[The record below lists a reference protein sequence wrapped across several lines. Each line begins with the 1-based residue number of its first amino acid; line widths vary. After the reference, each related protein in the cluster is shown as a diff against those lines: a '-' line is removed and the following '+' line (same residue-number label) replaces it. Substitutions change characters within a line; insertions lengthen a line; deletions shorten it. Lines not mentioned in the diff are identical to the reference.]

1 MALKLEVQIDGN
13 KIYSPLRDK
22 WLALTPEE
30 QVRQNYICR
39 LVNIYGYSLE
49 QMDEELKVNNSH
61 RGQGKARA
69 DIVIWKSKEDKQKN
83 RAAFIVIECKAETV
97 KIQQQD
103 YYQGANYAAW
113 SGASFFV
120 TTNDKETKFFRVD
133 KDSMPKDLDEI
144 IDIPNASIINDQK
157 KIDKLLSKTKAF
169 SRDEFAKLLFKC
181 HCIIRNNDKLSPEA
195 AFDEI
200 SKILFMKIR
209 YERNPDEDVLFSLEK
224 FQKDE
229 RHFEKNIKKHLPLE
243 AQIPYMQYLFK
254 ATKDEFADDKLFEP
268 YETIKIKQYS
278 FEQIVKELEKY
289 NLSATS
295 DDVKGIAF
303 EQFLGTTFRGELGQF
318 FTPRTIVDFMVEV
331 LDPQEGETICD
342 PTCGS
347 GGFLIKAFE
356 YVRDKIEKDVEQ
368 YKKDLKA
375 KLFNEEYEK
384 LSEKEQLEVNE
395 KYSDYIKK
403 LTIDISV
410 PNKAYHKQ
418 SEAEKNRRI
427 SRLSSSCIYGTDA
440 NPRMARTSKMNM
452 IMHGDGHGGVYH
464 HDGLINVNGIFE
476 NRFDVI
482 LTNPPFG
489 ARVEKSQTLTSTDID
504 IPVKL
509 DLSNKN
515 DEQIK
520 EQINSIENVQLKT
533 KLLHYYERYG
543 VEYLQKLNQLNDDI
557 DKKQKILD
565 RFKLG
570 KVSGLTEVLF
580 MERCLNLL
588 KPGGRMGIVLPE
600 GVLNNSNLQKVRDF
614 FESSAKILLITSI
627 PQDVFI
633 ASGATIKPSLLFF
646 KKFTEEEEKQYNGI
660 VNQVKKEIDDKYKIE
675 ILEIDNQLSNDKKA
689 HQKALK
695 EIEKRKEQELE
706 TIGREKIKELFDYQ
720 IPIVQVEKAGITTT
734 GAKCENEL
742 VDVAKEFKSYRQE
755 NNLWQDNKLDVS
767 YKLVNNNL
775 VQVINGEEQVIDE

>member
-1 MALKLEVQIDGN
+1 MVLKLEVQIDGN

-22 WLALTPEE
+22 WLVLTPEE

-39 LVNIYGYSLE
+39 LVNFYGYSLE

-83 RAAFIVIECKAETV
+83 KAAFIVIECKAETV

-120 TTNDKETKFFRVD
+120 TTNAKETKFFRVD

-157 KIDKLLSKTKAF
+157 KIDKLLSQTKAF

-229 RHFEKNIKKHLPLE
+229 KHFEKNIKKHLPLE

-303 EQFLGTTFRGELGQF
+303 EHFLGTTFRGELGQF

-375 KLFNEEYEK
+375 ELFDEEYEK

-395 KYSDYIKK
+395 KYSDYIRK

-452 IMHGDGHGGVYH
+452 IMHGDGHGGVHH

-489 ARVEKSQTLTSTDID
+489 ARIEKDYRLSDTDKFYD
-504 IPVKL
+504 
-509 DLSNKN
+509 
-515 DEQIK
+515 DEKIQEYKKRYGEDCIK
-520 EQINSIENVQLKT
+520 QINELNVA
-533 KLLHYYERYG
+533 
-543 VEYLQKLNQLNDDI
+543 I
-557 DKKQKILD
+557 DKKQKVLD

-588 KPGGRMGIVLPE
+588 KPSGRMGIVLPE

-614 FESSAKILLITSI
+614 FESRAKILLITSI

-646 KKFTEEEEKQYNGI
+646 KKFTKEEEKQYNDI
-660 VNQVKKEIDDKYKIE
+660 VNQVKKEIDEKYKIE

-695 EIEKRKEQELE
+695 EIEKRKEQEFE

-742 VDVAKEFKSYRQE
+742 VDVANEFRTYRQE
-755 NNLWQDNKLDVS
+755 NNLWQDSKLDVS

-775 VQVINGEEQVIDE
+775 VRVINGEEQVIDE

>member
-1 MALKLEVQIDGN
+1 MALKLEVQINGN

-22 WLALTPEE
+22 WLVLTPEE
-30 QVRQNYICR
+30 QVRQSYICR
-39 LVNIYGYSLE
+39 LVNVYGYDLE

-69 DIVIWKSKEDKQKN
+69 DIVIWKSKEDKKKN
-83 RAAFIVIECKAETV
+83 KAAFVVVECKAETV
-97 KIQQQD
+97 KIRQED

-120 TTNDKETKFFRVD
+120 TTNEKETKFFRVD

-144 IDIPNASIINDQK
+144 INIPNASIINDQK
-157 KIDKLLSKTKAF
+157 KVDKLLSQTKAF
-169 SRDEFAKLLFKC
+169 SRDEFAKLLQKC
-181 HCIIRNNDKLSPEA
+181 HNIIRNNDKLSPEA

-209 YERNPDEDVLFSLEK
+209 YERNPDEEVLFSLEK
-224 FQKDE
+224 FQRDE
-229 RHFEKNIKKHLPLE
+229 QQFEKNIKKHLPVE

-254 ATKDEFADDKLFEP
+254 ATKDEFAEDKLFDS
-268 YETIKIKQYS
+268 YETIRIKQYS

-303 EQFLGTTFRGELGQF
+303 EHFLGTTFRGELGQF

-347 GGFLIKAFE
+347 GGFLIKSFE
-356 YVRDKIEKDVEQ
+356 YVRDKIEKDVEN
-368 YKKDLKA
+368 YKKELKA
-375 KLFNEEYEK
+375 KFFDEKYEK
-384 LSEKEQLEVNE
+384 LSEKEQLDINE
-395 KYSDYIKK
+395 RYSNILKK
-403 LTIDISV
+403 LNSDINV
-410 PNKAYHKQ
+410 PNKSYSKQ
-418 SEAEKNRRI
+418 TDAEKNRRI
-427 SRLSSSCIYGTDA
+427 SKLSSSCIYGTDA

-452 IMHGDGHGGVYH
+452 IMHGDGHGGVHH

-489 ARVEKSQTLTSTDID
+489 ARIEKDYKLSETDRFYD
-504 IPVKL
+504 EEKL
-509 DLSNKN
+509 EEYK
-515 DEQIK
+515 
-520 EQINSIENVQLKT
+520 
-533 KLLHYYERYG
+533 ERYG
-543 VEYLQKLNQLNDDI
+543 DDCIRQINELNTAI
-557 DKKQKILD
+557 DKGQKILD
-565 RFKLG
+565 RFELG

-580 MERCLNLL
+580 MERCLKLL

-600 GVLNNSNLQKVRDF
+600 GVLNNSNLQKVRDY
-614 FESSAKILLITSI
+614 FESEAKILLITSI

-646 KKFTEEEEKQYNGI
+646 KRFTEEEKQQYLKIKTQVEAEIQKNVKAELDKWFEIEKNKILLLKLPQKKALTTLNVLEKQYNRTLE
-660 VNQVKKEIDDKYKIE
+660 KEFQNKM
-675 ILEIDNQLSNDKKA
+675 N
-689 HQKALK
+689 
-695 EIEKRKEQELE
+695 
-706 TIGREKIKELFDYQ
+706 TIGKDRIKELFNYE

-742 VDVAKEFKSYRQE
+742 EDVVVEFKKYRDVKG
-755 NNLWQDNKLDVS
+755 LWTVNKPNIS
-767 YKLVNNNL
+767 YK
-775 VQVINGEEQVIDE
+775 INEEELIRVTNGVEEVIDE

>member
-1 MALKLEVQIDGN
+1 MALKLEVQVDGN

-22 WLALTPEE
+22 WLILTPEE

-39 LVNIYGYSLE
+39 LINFYGYSLE

-83 RAAFIVIECKAETV
+83 KAAFIVIECKAETV

-113 SGASFFV
+113 SGANFFV
-120 TTNDKETKFFRVD
+120 TTNAKETKFFRVD

-157 KIDKLLSKTKAF
+157 KIDKLLAQTKAF
-169 SRDEFAKLLFKC
+169 SRDEFAKLLQKC
-181 HCIIRNNDKLSPEA
+181 HNIIRNNDKLSPEA

-229 RHFEKNIKKHLPLE
+229 KHFEKNIKKHLPIE

-303 EQFLGTTFRGELGQF
+303 EHFLGTTFRGELGQF

-368 YKKDLKA
+368 CKKDLKA
-375 KLFNEEYEK
+375 ELFDEEYEK

-395 KYSDYIKK
+395 KYSDYIRK

-410 PNKAYHKQ
+410 PNKSYQKQ
-418 SEAEKNRRI
+418 SNAEKNRRI
-427 SRLSSSCIYGTDA
+427 SKLSSSCIYGTDA

-452 IMHGDGHGGVYH
+452 IMHGDGHGGVHH

-489 ARVEKSQTLTSTDID
+489 ARIEKDYKLSETDRFYD
-504 IPVKL
+504 EEKL
-509 DLSNKN
+509 EEYK
-515 DEQIK
+515 
-520 EQINSIENVQLKT
+520 
-533 KLLHYYERYG
+533 ERYG
-543 VEYLQKLNQLNDDI
+543 DDCIRQINELNTAI
-557 DKKQKILD
+557 DKGQKILD

-580 MERCLNLL
+580 MERCLKLL

-600 GVLNNSNLQKVRDF
+600 SILNGSGLQKVRDY
-614 FESSAKILLITSI
+614 FESEAKILLITSI
-627 PQDVFI
+627 PQDVFT
-633 ASGATIKPSLLFF
+633 AAGATIKPSLLFF
-646 KKFTEEEEKQYNGI
+646 KRFTEEEKQQYANAKEKAI
-660 VNQVKKEIDDKYKIE
+660 DIIEKEFE
-675 ILEIDNQLSNDKKA
+675 SQT
-689 HQKALK
+689 K
-695 EIEKRKEQELE
+695 EIE
-706 TIGREKIKELFDYQ
+706 EKYAGDKKSKNKILKAIEIK
-720 IPIVQVEKAGITTT
+720 K
-734 GAKCENEL
+734 
-742 VDVAKEFKSYRQE
+742 
-755 NNLWQDNKLDVS
+755 
-767 YKLVNNNL
+767 
-775 VQVINGEEQVIDE
+775 

>member
-1 MALKLEVQIDGN
+1 MALKLEVQVDGN

-22 WLALTPEE
+22 WLILTPEE

-39 LVNIYGYSLE
+39 LINFYGYSLE

-83 RAAFIVIECKAETV
+83 KAAFIVIECKAETV

-113 SGASFFV
+113 SGANFFV
-120 TTNDKETKFFRVD
+120 TTNAKETKFFRVD

-157 KIDKLLSKTKAF
+157 KIDKLLAQTKAF
-169 SRDEFAKLLFKC
+169 SRDEFAKLLQKC
-181 HCIIRNNDKLSPEA
+181 HNIIRNNDKLSPEA

-229 RHFEKNIKKHLPLE
+229 KHFEKNIKKHLPIE

-303 EQFLGTTFRGELGQF
+303 EHFLGTTFRGELGQF

-368 YKKDLKA
+368 CKKDLKA
-375 KLFNEEYEK
+375 ELFDEEYEK

-395 KYSDYIKK
+395 KYSDYIRK

-410 PNKAYHKQ
+410 PNKSYQKQ
-418 SEAEKNRRI
+418 SNAEKNRRI
-427 SRLSSSCIYGTDA
+427 SKLSSSCIYGTDA

-452 IMHGDGHGGVYH
+452 IMHGDGHGGVHH

-489 ARVEKSQTLTSTDID
+489 ARIEKDYKLSETDRFYD
-504 IPVKL
+504 EEKL
-509 DLSNKN
+509 EEYK
-515 DEQIK
+515 
-520 EQINSIENVQLKT
+520 
-533 KLLHYYERYG
+533 ERYG
-543 VEYLQKLNQLNDDI
+543 DDCIRQINELNTAI
-557 DKKQKILD
+557 DKGQKILD

-580 MERCLNLL
+580 MERCLKLL

-600 GVLNNSNLQKVRDF
+600 SILNGSGLQKVRDY
-614 FESSAKILLITSI
+614 FESEAKILLITSI
-627 PQDVFI
+627 PQDVFT
-633 ASGATIKPSLLFF
+633 AAGATIKPSLLFF
-646 KKFTEEEEKQYNGI
+646 KRFTEEEKQQYANAKEKAI
-660 VNQVKKEIDDKYKIE
+660 DIIEKEFE
-675 ILEIDNQLSNDKKA
+675 SQT
-689 HQKALK
+689 K
-695 EIEKRKEQELE
+695 EIEEKYAGDKKSKNKILKAIEIKKETE
-706 TIGREKIKELFDYQ
+706 IKEKTKELFNYE

-742 VDVAKEFKSYRQE
+742 EKVASEFKNYR
-755 NNLWQDNKLDVS
+755 NLKGLWTFNKQDIS
-767 YKLVNNNL
+767 YKL
-775 VQVINGEEQVIDE
+775 NGEKLIRITNRVEEVIDG

>member
-22 WLALTPEE
+22 WLVLTPEE

-39 LVNIYGYSLE
+39 LVNVYGYSLE

-83 RAAFIVIECKAETV
+83 KAAFIVIECKAETV

-120 TTNDKETKFFRVD
+120 TTNTKETKFFRVD

-157 KIDKLLSKTKAF
+157 KIDKLLSQTKAF

-229 RHFEKNIKKHLPLE
+229 RHFDKNIKKHLPLE

-331 LDPQEGETICD
+331 LDPQEGETVCD

-368 YKKDLKA
+368 CKKDLKA

-403 LTIDISV
+403 LSIDISV

-452 IMHGDGHGGVYH
+452 IMHGDGHGGVHH

-489 ARVEKSQTLTSTDID
+489 ARIEKDYRLSDTDKFYD
-504 IPVKL
+504 
-509 DLSNKN
+509 
-515 DEQIK
+515 DEKIQEYKKRYGEDCIK
-520 EQINSIENVQLKT
+520 QINELNVA
-533 KLLHYYERYG
+533 
-543 VEYLQKLNQLNDDI
+543 I
-557 DKKQKILD
+557 DKKQKVLD

-646 KKFTEEEEKQYNGI
+646 KKFTEEEKKQYDTI
-660 VNQVKKEIDDKYKIE
+660 EEQVKKEIDDKYKIE

-695 EIEKRKEQELE
+695 EIKKQKEQEFE
-706 TIGREKIKELFDYQ
+706 TTGREKIKALFDYQ

-742 VDVAKEFKSYRQE
+742 VDIAKEFKSYRQE

-775 VQVINGEEQVIDE
+775 VRVINGEEQVIDEQ

>member
-22 WLALTPEE
+22 WLVLTPEE
-30 QVRQNYICR
+30 QVRQSYICR
-39 LVNIYGYSLE
+39 LVNVYGYDLE

-83 RAAFIVIECKAETV
+83 KAAFVVVECKAETV
-97 KIQQQD
+97 KIRQED

-120 TTNDKETKFFRVD
+120 TTNEKETKFFRVD

-157 KIDKLLSKTKAF
+157 KVDKLLSKTKAF
-169 SRDEFAKLLFKC
+169 SRDEFAKLLQKC
-181 HCIIRNNDKLSPEA
+181 HNIIRNNDKLSPEA

-209 YERNPDEDVLFSLEK
+209 YERNPDEEVLFSLEK
-224 FQKDE
+224 FQRDE
-229 RHFEKNIKKHLPLE
+229 QQFEKNIKKHLPVE

-254 ATKDEFADDKLFEP
+254 ATKDEFAEDKLFDS
-268 YETIKIKQYS
+268 YETIRIKQYS

-303 EQFLGTTFRGELGQF
+303 EHFLGTTFRGELGQF

-347 GGFLIKAFE
+347 GGFLIKSFE
-356 YVRDKIEKDVEQ
+356 YVRDKIEKNVEN
-368 YKKDLKA
+368 YKKELKA
-375 KLFNEEYEK
+375 KFFDEKYEK
-384 LSEKEQLEVNE
+384 LSEKEQLDINE
-395 KYSDYIKK
+395 RYSNILKK
-403 LTIDISV
+403 LNSDINV
-410 PNKAYHKQ
+410 PNKSYSKQ
-418 SEAEKNRRI
+418 TDAEKNRRI
-427 SRLSSSCIYGTDA
+427 SKLSSSCIYGTDA

-452 IMHGDGHGGVYH
+452 IMHGDGHGGVHH

-489 ARVEKSQTLTSTDID
+489 ARIEKDYKLSETDRFYD
-504 IPVKL
+504 EEKL
-509 DLSNKN
+509 KEYEKRYGDDCIK
-515 DEQIK
+515 QIK
-520 EQINSIENVQLKT
+520 E
-533 KLLHYYERYG
+533 
-543 VEYLQKLNQLNDDI
+543 LNKAI
-557 DKKQKILD
+557 DNGQKILD
-565 RFKLG
+565 RFDLG

-614 FESSAKILLITSI
+614 FESRAKILLITSI

-646 KKFTEEEEKQYNGI
+646 KKFTKEEEKQYNDI
-660 VNQVKKEIDDKYKIE
+660 VNQVKKEIDEKYKIE

-695 EIEKRKEQELE
+695 EIEKRKEKEFE
-706 TIGREKIKELFDYQ
+706 TTGREKIKELFNYQ

-742 VDVAKEFKSYRQE
+742 EYVAIEFKNYRDLKG
-755 NNLWQDNKLDVS
+755 LWVVNKPEIS
-767 YKLVNNNL
+767 YKL
-775 VQVINGEEQVIDE
+775 NGEKLVRITNGVEQVIDE

>member
-1 MALKLEVQIDGN
+1 MEVQIDGN

-22 WLALTPEE
+22 WLVLTPEE

-39 LVNIYGYSLE
+39 LVNFYGYSLE

-69 DIVIWKSKEDKQKN
+69 DIVIWKTKEDKQKN
-83 RAAFIVIECKAETV
+83 KAAFIVVECKAETV

-113 SGASFFV
+113 SGANFFV
-120 TTNDKETKFFRVD
+120 TTNAKETKFFRVD

-144 IDIPNASIINDQK
+144 IDIPAVSIINDQK
-157 KIDKLLSKTKAF
+157 KIDKLLSQTKAF
-169 SRDEFAKLLFKC
+169 SRDEFAKLLQKC
-181 HCIIRNNDKLSPEA
+181 HNIIRNNDKLSPEA

-229 RHFEKNIKKHLPLE
+229 KHFEKNIKKHLPIE

-303 EQFLGTTFRGELGQF
+303 EHFLGTTFRGELGQF

-368 YKKDLKA
+368 CKKDLKA
-375 KLFNEEYEK
+375 KLFDEEYEK

-395 KYSDYIKK
+395 KYSDYIRK

-410 PNKAYHKQ
+410 PNKSYQKQ
-418 SEAEKNRRI
+418 SDAEKNRRI
-427 SRLSSSCIYGTDA
+427 SKLSSSCIYGTDA

-452 IMHGDGHGGVYH
+452 IMHGDGHGGVHH

-489 ARVEKSQTLTSTDID
+489 ARIEKDYKLSETDRFYD
-504 IPVKL
+504 EEKL
-509 DLSNKN
+509 KEYEKRYGEDCIK
-515 DEQIK
+515 QIK
-520 EQINSIENVQLKT
+520 E
-533 KLLHYYERYG
+533 
-543 VEYLQKLNQLNDDI
+543 LNKAIDDG
-557 DKKQKILD
+557 QKILD
-565 RFKLG
+565 RFELG
-570 KVSGLTEVLF
+570 KISGLTEVLF
-580 MERCLNLL
+580 MERCLKLL

-600 GVLNNSNLQKVRDF
+600 GVLNNSNLQKVRDY
-614 FESSAKILLITSI
+614 FESEAKILLITSI

-646 KKFTEEEEKQYNGI
+646 KRFTEEEKQQYANAKEKAIDI
-660 VNQVKKEIDDKYKIE
+660 VEKEFESQTKEIEEKYAGDKNAK
-675 ILEIDNQLSNDKKA
+675 N
-689 HQKALK
+689 KALK
-695 EIEKRKEQELE
+695 EIETKKETE
-706 TIGREKIKELFDYQ
+706 IKEKTKELFNYE
-720 IPIVQVEKAGITTT
+720 IPIVKVDKAGITTT
-734 GAKCENEL
+734 GGKCENEL
-742 VDVAKEFKSYRQE
+742 EDVVKEFRIYRQ
-755 NNLWQDNKLDVS
+755 NNSLWQDNKLDIT
-767 YKLVNNNL
+767 YKIENDNL
-775 VQVINGEEQVIDE
+775 VRIINSEEQVIDE

>member
-22 WLALTPEE
+22 WLVLTPEE
-30 QVRQNYICR
+30 QVRQSYICR
-39 LVNIYGYSLE
+39 LVNVYGYNLE

-69 DIVIWKSKEDKQKN
+69 DIVIWKSKEDKKKN
-83 RAAFIVIECKAETV
+83 KAAFVVVECKAETV
-97 KIQQQD
+97 KIRQED

-120 TTNDKETKFFRVD
+120 TTNEKETKFFRVD

-157 KIDKLLSKTKAF
+157 KVDKLLSKTKAF
-169 SRDEFAKLLFKC
+169 SRDEFAKLLQKC
-181 HCIIRNNDKLSPEA
+181 HNIIRNNDKLSPEA

-209 YERNPDEDVLFSLEK
+209 YERNPDEEVLFSLEK
-224 FQKDE
+224 FQRDE
-229 RHFEKNIKKHLPLE
+229 QQFEKNIKKHLPVE

-254 ATKDEFADDKLFEP
+254 ATKDEFAEDKLFDS
-268 YETIKIKQYS
+268 YETIRIKQYS

-303 EQFLGTTFRGELGQF
+303 EHFLGTTFRGELGQF

-347 GGFLIKAFE
+347 GGFLIKSFE
-356 YVRDKIEKDVEQ
+356 YVRDKIEKDVEN
-368 YKKDLKA
+368 YKKELKA
-375 KLFNEEYEK
+375 KFFDEKYEK
-384 LSEKEQLEVNE
+384 LSEKEQLDINE
-395 KYSDYIKK
+395 RYSNILKK
-403 LTIDISV
+403 LNSDINV
-410 PNKAYHKQ
+410 PNKSYSKQ
-418 SEAEKNRRI
+418 TDAEKNRRI
-427 SRLSSSCIYGTDA
+427 SKLSSSCIYGTDA

-452 IMHGDGHGGVYH
+452 IMHGDGHGGVHH

-489 ARVEKSQTLTSTDID
+489 ARIEKDYKLSETDKDID
-504 IPVKL
+504 VIL
-509 DLSNKN
+509 DLSQK
-515 DEQIK
+515 DEK
-520 EQINSIENVQLKT
+520 SIETEINRIGDPHTQE
-533 KLLHYYERYG
+533 KLRQYYNRYG
-543 VEYLQKLNQLNDDI
+543 IDYLIRLNELNKDI
-557 DKKQKILD
+557 EEEKSILS

-570 KVSGLTEVLF
+570 NTSSLTEVLF
-580 MERCLNLL
+580 MERCLRLL

-600 GVLNNSNLQKVRDF
+600 GVLNNSNLQKVRDY
-614 FESSAKILLITSI
+614 FESEAKILLITSI

-646 KKFTEEEEKQYNGI
+646 KRFTDEERKQYSDAKNKATKTVDKEFEPQIKEIEEKYA
-660 VNQVKKEIDDKYKIE
+660 
-675 ILEIDNQLSNDKKA
+675 NDKKA
-689 HQKALK
+689 KTKALK
-695 EIEKRKEQELE
+695 EIKVKKETEIKEK
-706 TIGREKIKELFDYQ
+706 TKELFNYE

-742 VDVAKEFKSYRQE
+742 EDVSKEFKNYRD
-755 NNLWQDNKLDVS
+755 LKGSWTVNKPNIS
-767 YKLVNNNL
+767 YK
-775 VQVINGEEQVIDE
+775 INEEELIRVTNGVEEVIDE

>member
-1 MALKLEVQIDGN
+1 
-13 KIYSPLRDK
+13 
-22 WLALTPEE
+22 
-30 QVRQNYICR
+30 
-39 LVNIYGYSLE
+39 
-49 QMDEELKVNNSH
+49 
-61 RGQGKARA
+61 
-69 DIVIWKSKEDKQKN
+69 
-83 RAAFIVIECKAETV
+83 
-97 KIQQQD
+97 
-103 YYQGANYAAW
+103 
-113 SGASFFV
+113 
-120 TTNDKETKFFRVD
+120 
-133 KDSMPKDLDEI
+133 MPKDLDEI

-157 KIDKLLSKTKAF
+157 KIDKLLSQTKAF

-410 PNKAYHKQ
+410 PNKSYHNQ

-452 IMHGDGHGGVYH
+452 IMHGDGHGGVHH

-504 IPVKL
+504 IPIKL
-509 DLSNKN
+509 DLSILE
-515 DEQIK
+515 DENIKKQIS
-520 EQINSIENVQLKT
+520 SISDSEVQA

-543 VEYLQKLNQLNDDI
+543 IEYLQKLNQLNDDI
-557 DKKQKILD
+557 DKKQKVLD

-614 FESSAKILLITSI
+614 FESRAKILLITSI

-646 KKFTEEEEKQYNGI
+646 KKFTNEEEKQYDTI
-660 VNQVKKEIDDKYKIE
+660 EEQVKKEIKYKYEIE
-675 ILEIDNQLSNDKKA
+675 IQEIKKQFSSDNKA
-689 HQKALK
+689 FLKAKK
-695 EIEKRKEQELE
+695 EIEKRRDQEIE
-706 TIGREKIKELFDYQ
+706 TTGREKIKELFDYQ

-742 VDVAKEFKSYRQE
+742 VDVANEFKTYRQE

-775 VQVINGEEQVIDE
+775 VRVINGEEQVIDE

>member
-1 MALKLEVQIDGN
+1 MALKLEVQVDGN

-22 WLALTPEE
+22 WLILTPEE

-39 LVNIYGYSLE
+39 LINFYGYSLE

-83 RAAFIVIECKAETV
+83 KAAFIVIECKAETV

-113 SGASFFV
+113 SGANFFV
-120 TTNDKETKFFRVD
+120 TTNAKETKFFRVD

-157 KIDKLLSKTKAF
+157 KIDKLLAQTKAF
-169 SRDEFAKLLFKC
+169 SRDEFAKLLQKC
-181 HCIIRNNDKLSPEA
+181 HNIIRNNDKLSPEA

-229 RHFEKNIKKHLPLE
+229 KHFEKNIKKHLPIE

-303 EQFLGTTFRGELGQF
+303 EHFLGTTFRGELGQF

-368 YKKDLKA
+368 CKKDLKA
-375 KLFNEEYEK
+375 ELFDEEYEK

-395 KYSDYIKK
+395 KYSDYIRK

-410 PNKAYHKQ
+410 PNKSYQKQ
-418 SEAEKNRRI
+418 SNAEKNRRI
-427 SRLSSSCIYGTDA
+427 SKLSSSCIYGTDA

-452 IMHGDGHGGVYH
+452 IMHGDGHGGVHH

-489 ARVEKSQTLTSTDID
+489 ARIEKDYKLSETDRFYD
-504 IPVKL
+504 EEKL
-509 DLSNKN
+509 EEYK
-515 DEQIK
+515 
-520 EQINSIENVQLKT
+520 
-533 KLLHYYERYG
+533 ERYG
-543 VEYLQKLNQLNDDI
+543 DDCIRQINELNTAI
-557 DKKQKILD
+557 DKGQKILD

-580 MERCLNLL
+580 MERCLKLL

-600 GVLNNSNLQKVRDF
+600 SILNGSGLQKVRDY
-614 FESSAKILLITSI
+614 FESEAKILLITSI
-627 PQDVFI
+627 PQDVFT
-633 ASGATIKPSLLFF
+633 AAGATIKPSLLFF
-646 KKFTEEEEKQYNGI
+646 KRFTEEEKQQYANAKEKAIDIIEKEFESQTKEIKEKYAGDKKSKNKI
-660 VNQVKKEIDDKYKIE
+660 LKAIEIKKETE
-675 ILEIDNQLSNDKKA
+675 I
-689 HQKALK
+689 K
-695 EIEKRKEQELE
+695 EK
-706 TIGREKIKELFDYQ
+706 TKELFNYE

-742 VDVAKEFKSYRQE
+742 EKVASEFKNYR
-755 NNLWQDNKLDVS
+755 NLKGLWTFNKQDIS
-767 YKLVNNNL
+767 YKL
-775 VQVINGEEQVIDE
+775 NGEKLIRITNRVEEVIDG

>member
-1 MALKLEVQIDGN
+1 MALKLEVQVDGN

-22 WLALTPEE
+22 WLILTPEE

-39 LVNIYGYSLE
+39 LINFYGYSLE

-83 RAAFIVIECKAETV
+83 KAAFIVIECKAETV

-113 SGASFFV
+113 SGANFFV
-120 TTNDKETKFFRVD
+120 TTNAKETKFFRVD

-157 KIDKLLSKTKAF
+157 KIDKLLAQTKAF
-169 SRDEFAKLLFKC
+169 SRDEFAKLLQKC
-181 HCIIRNNDKLSPEA
+181 HNIIRNNDKLSPEA

-229 RHFEKNIKKHLPLE
+229 KHFEKNIKKHLPIE

-303 EQFLGTTFRGELGQF
+303 EHFLGTTFRGELGQF

-342 PTCGS
+342 RTCGS

-368 YKKDLKA
+368 CKKDLKA
-375 KLFNEEYEK
+375 ELFDEEYEK

-395 KYSDYIKK
+395 KYSDYIRK

-410 PNKAYHKQ
+410 PNKSYQKQ
-418 SEAEKNRRI
+418 SNAEKNRRI
-427 SRLSSSCIYGTDA
+427 SKLSSSCIYGTDA

-452 IMHGDGHGGVYH
+452 IMHGDGHGGVHH

-489 ARVEKSQTLTSTDID
+489 ARIEKDYKLSETDRFYD
-504 IPVKL
+504 EEKL
-509 DLSNKN
+509 EEYK
-515 DEQIK
+515 
-520 EQINSIENVQLKT
+520 
-533 KLLHYYERYG
+533 ERYG
-543 VEYLQKLNQLNDDI
+543 DDCIRQINELNTAI
-557 DKKQKILD
+557 DKGQKILD

-580 MERCLNLL
+580 MERCLKLL

-600 GVLNNSNLQKVRDF
+600 SILNGSGLQKVRDY
-614 FESSAKILLITSI
+614 FESEAKILLITSI
-627 PQDVFI
+627 PQDVFT
-633 ASGATIKPSLLFF
+633 AAGATIKPSLLFF
-646 KKFTEEEEKQYNGI
+646 KRFTEEEKQQYANAKEKAI
-660 VNQVKKEIDDKYKIE
+660 DIIEKEFE
-675 ILEIDNQLSNDKKA
+675 SQT
-689 HQKALK
+689 K
-695 EIEKRKEQELE
+695 EIEEKYAGDKKSKNKILKAIEIKKETE
-706 TIGREKIKELFDYQ
+706 IKEKTKELFNYE

-742 VDVAKEFKSYRQE
+742 EKVASEFKNYR
-755 NNLWQDNKLDVS
+755 NLKGLWTFNKQDIS
-767 YKLVNNNL
+767 YKL
-775 VQVINGEEQVIDE
+775 NGEKLIRITNRVEEVIDG

>member
-1 MALKLEVQIDGN
+1 MALKLEVQINGN

-22 WLALTPEE
+22 WLVLTPEE
-30 QVRQNYICR
+30 QVRQSYICR
-39 LVNIYGYSLE
+39 LVNVYGYDLE
-49 QMDEELKVNNSH
+49 QMDEELIVSLAS
-61 RGQGKARA
+61 RGNGQARA
-69 DIVIWKSKEDKQKN
+69 DIVIWKSKEDKKKN
-83 RAAFIVIECKAETV
+83 KAAFIVVECKAETV
-97 KIQQQD
+97 KIRQVD

-120 TTNDKETKFFRVD
+120 TTNEKETKFFRVD

-144 IDIPNASIINDQK
+144 INIPNASIINDQK
-157 KIDKLLSKTKAF
+157 KVDKLLSQTKAF
-169 SRDEFAKLLFKC
+169 SRDEFAKLLQKC
-181 HCIIRNNDKLSPEA
+181 HNIIRNNDKLSPEA

-209 YERNPDEDVLFSLEK
+209 YERNPDEEVLFSLEK
-224 FQKDE
+224 FQRDE
-229 RHFEKNIKKHLPLE
+229 QQFEKNIKKHLPVE

-254 ATKDEFADDKLFEP
+254 ATKDEFAEDKLFDS

-303 EQFLGTTFRGELGQF
+303 EHFLGTTFRGELGQF

-368 YKKDLKA
+368 CKKDLKA
-375 KLFNEEYEK
+375 ELFDEEYEK

-395 KYSDYIKK
+395 KYSDYIRK

-410 PNKAYHKQ
+410 PNKSYQKQ
-418 SEAEKNRRI
+418 SNAEKNRRI
-427 SRLSSSCIYGTDA
+427 SKLSSSCIYGTDA

-452 IMHGDGHGGVYH
+452 IMHGDGHGGVHH

-489 ARVEKSQTLTSTDID
+489 ARIEKDYKLSETDRFYDKDMLKEYQKRYGDDCIR
-504 IPVKL
+504 
-509 DLSNKN
+509 
-515 DEQIK
+515 QIK
-520 EQINSIENVQLKT
+520 E
-533 KLLHYYERYG
+533 
-543 VEYLQKLNQLNDDI
+543 LNKAIDDG
-557 DKKQKILD
+557 QKILD
-565 RFKLG
+565 RFDLG

-580 MERCLNLL
+580 MERCLKLL

-600 GVLNNSNLQKVRDF
+600 GVLNNSNLQKVRDY
-614 FESSAKILLITSI
+614 FESEAKILLITSI

-646 KKFTEEEEKQYNGI
+646 KRFTDEEKKQYSDTKNKATKFVDKEFEPQI
-660 VNQVKKEIDDKYKIE
+660 KEIEVKFA
-675 ILEIDNQLSNDKKA
+675 NDKKA
-689 HQKALK
+689 KTKALK
-695 EIEKRKEQELE
+695 EIKVKKETEIKEK
-706 TIGREKIKELFDYQ
+706 TKELFNYE

-742 VDVAKEFKSYRQE
+742 EDVAKEFKNYRDLKG
-755 NNLWQDNKLDVS
+755 LWTVNKPNIS
-767 YKLVNNNL
+767 YK
-775 VQVINGEEQVIDE
+775 INGEELIRITNGVEEVIDE

>member
-22 WLALTPEE
+22 WLVLTPEE

-39 LVNIYGYSLE
+39 LVNVYGYSLE

-83 RAAFIVIECKAETV
+83 KAAFIVIECKAETV

-120 TTNDKETKFFRVD
+120 TTNAKETKFFRVD

-157 KIDKLLSKTKAF
+157 KIDKLLSQTKAF

-229 RHFEKNIKKHLPLE
+229 KHFDKNIKKHLPIE

-303 EQFLGTTFRGELGQF
+303 EHFLGTTFRGELGQF

-403 LTIDISV
+403 LSIDISV

-452 IMHGDGHGGVYH
+452 IMHGDGHGGVHH

-489 ARVEKSQTLTSTDID
+489 ARIEKDYRLSDTDKFYD
-504 IPVKL
+504 
-509 DLSNKN
+509 
-515 DEQIK
+515 DEKIQEYKKRYGEDCIK
-520 EQINSIENVQLKT
+520 QINELNVA
-533 KLLHYYERYG
+533 
-543 VEYLQKLNQLNDDI
+543 I
-557 DKKQKILD
+557 DKKQKVLD

-614 FESSAKILLITSI
+614 FESRAKILLITSI

-646 KKFTEEEEKQYNGI
+646 KKFMKEEEKQYNDI
-660 VNQVKKEIDDKYKIE
+660 VNQVKKEIDEKYKIE

-695 EIEKRKEQELE
+695 EIEKRKEQEFE

-775 VQVINGEEQVIDE
+775 VRIINGEEQVIDE

>member
-1 MALKLEVQIDGN
+1 MALKLEVQVKDN

-22 WLALTPEE
+22 WLILTPEE

-39 LVNIYGYSLE
+39 LVNTYGYSLE

-69 DIVIWKSKEDKQKN
+69 DIVIWKSKEDKKKN
-83 RAAFIVIECKAETV
+83 KAAFIVIECKAETV
-97 KIQQQD
+97 KIRQED

-113 SGASFFV
+113 SGANFFV
-120 TTNDKETKFFRVD
+120 TTNEKETKFFRVD
-133 KDSMPKDLDEI
+133 KDSMPKELDEI

-157 KIDKLLSKTKAF
+157 KIDKLLSQTKAF

-224 FQKDE
+224 FQRDE
-229 RHFEKNIKKHLPLE
+229 NHFEKNIKKHLPVE

-254 ATKDEFADDKLFEP
+254 ATKDEFAEDKLFDA

-318 FTPRTIVDFMVEV
+318 FTPRTIVDFMIEV

-347 GGFLIKAFE
+347 GGFLIKSFE
-356 YVRDKIEKDVEQ
+356 YIREKIEQDVEN
-368 YKKDLKA
+368 YKKELKA
-375 KLFNEEYEK
+375 QFFNDDYEK
-384 LSEKEQLEVNE
+384 LSEKEQLEINE
-395 KYSDYIKK
+395 KYSNLLKK
-403 LTIDISV
+403 LNTDINV
-410 PNKAYHKQ
+410 PNKAYSKQ
-418 SEAEKNRRI
+418 TDAERSRRI
-427 SRLSSSCIYGTDA
+427 SKLSSSCIYGTDA

-452 IMHGDGHGGVYH
+452 IMHGDGHGGVHH

-476 NRFDVI
+476 ERFDVI

-489 ARVEKSQTLTSTDID
+489 ARVEKDYKLSETDRFYD
-504 IPVKL
+504 EEKLKEYKQRYGENCVK
-509 DLSNKN
+509 
-515 DEQIK
+515 
-520 EQINSIENVQLKT
+520 QINE
-533 KLLHYYERYG
+533 
-543 VEYLQKLNQLNDDI
+543 LNAAI
-557 DKKQKILD
+557 DKGQKVID
-565 RFKLG
+565 RFDLG

-580 MERCLNLL
+580 MERCLRLL
-588 KPGGRMGIVLPE
+588 KKGGRMGIVLPE
-600 GVLNNSNLQKVRDF
+600 SILNGSGLQKVRDY
-614 FESSAKILLITSI
+614 FESEAKILLITSI
-627 PQDVFI
+627 PSDVFM
-633 ASGATIKPSLLFF
+633 AAGATIKPSLLFF
-646 KKFTEEEEKQYNGI
+646 KRFTEEERKQYADAKTEAKKTVEKEYARQI
-660 VNQVKKEIDDKYKIE
+660 KEIETKYS
-675 ILEIDNQLSNDKKA
+675 DDKKA
-689 HQKALK
+689 KDKALK
-695 EIEKRKEQELE
+695 EIAVKKEVEIKEK
-706 TIGREKIKELFDYQ
+706 TKELFNYE

-742 VDVAKEFKSYRQE
+742 EDVVKEFKIYRDLKS
-755 NNLWQDNKLDVS
+755 LWTINKPDVS
-767 YKLVNNNL
+767 YK
-775 VQVINGEEQVIDE
+775 ISGEKLIRITNAIEEVIDG

>member
-1 MALKLEVQIDGN
+1 MALKLEVQVDGN

-22 WLALTPEE
+22 WLILTPEE

-39 LVNIYGYSLE
+39 LINFYGYSLE

-83 RAAFIVIECKAETV
+83 KAAFIVIECKAETV

-113 SGASFFV
+113 SGANFFV
-120 TTNDKETKFFRVD
+120 TTNAKETKFFRVD

-157 KIDKLLSKTKAF
+157 KIDKLLAQTKAF
-169 SRDEFAKLLFKC
+169 SRDEFAKLLQKC
-181 HCIIRNNDKLSPEA
+181 HNIIRNNDKLSPEA

-229 RHFEKNIKKHLPLE
+229 KHFEKNIKKHLPIE

-303 EQFLGTTFRGELGQF
+303 EHFLGTTFRGELGQF

-368 YKKDLKA
+368 CKKDLKA
-375 KLFNEEYEK
+375 ELFDEEYEK

-395 KYSDYIKK
+395 KYSDYIRK

-410 PNKAYHKQ
+410 PNKSYQKQ
-418 SEAEKNRRI
+418 SNAEKNRRI
-427 SRLSSSCIYGTDA
+427 SKLSSSCIYGTDA

-452 IMHGDGHGGVYH
+452 IMHGDGHGGVHH

-489 ARVEKSQTLTSTDID
+489 ARIEKDYKLSETDRFYD
-504 IPVKL
+504 EEKL
-509 DLSNKN
+509 EEYK
-515 DEQIK
+515 
-520 EQINSIENVQLKT
+520 
-533 KLLHYYERYG
+533 ERYG
-543 VEYLQKLNQLNDDI
+543 DDCIRQINELNTAI
-557 DKKQKILD
+557 DKGQKILD

-580 MERCLNLL
+580 MERCLKLL

-600 GVLNNSNLQKVRDF
+600 SILNGSGLQKVRDY
-614 FESSAKILLITSI
+614 FESEAKILLITSI
-627 PQDVFI
+627 PQDVFT
-633 ASGATIKPSLLFF
+633 AAGATIKPSLLFF
-646 KKFTEEEEKQYNGI
+646 KRFTEEEKQQYANAKEKAI
-660 VNQVKKEIDDKYKIE
+660 DIIEKEFE
-675 ILEIDNQLSNDKKA
+675 SQT
-689 HQKALK
+689 K
-695 EIEKRKEQELE
+695 EIEEKYAGNKKSKNKILKAIEIKKETE
-706 TIGREKIKELFDYQ
+706 IKEKTKELFNYE

-742 VDVAKEFKSYRQE
+742 EKVASEFKNYR
-755 NNLWQDNKLDVS
+755 NLKGLWTFNKQDIS
-767 YKLVNNNL
+767 YKL
-775 VQVINGEEQVIDE
+775 NGEKLIRITNRVEEVIDG

>member
-1 MALKLEVQIDGN
+1 MAVKLEVQVEGN

-22 WLALTPEE
+22 WLVLTPEE
-30 QVRQNYICR
+30 QVRQSYICR
-39 LVNIYGYSLE
+39 LVNVYGYDLE

-69 DIVIWKSKEDKQKN
+69 DIVVWKSKEDKKKN
-83 RAAFIVIECKAETV
+83 KAAFIVVECKAETV
-97 KIQQQD
+97 KIRQED

-120 TTNDKETKFFRVD
+120 TTNEKETKFFRVD

-157 KIDKLLSKTKAF
+157 KVDKLLSQTKAF
-169 SRDEFAKLLFKC
+169 SRDEFAKLLQKC
-181 HCIIRNNDKLSPEA
+181 HNIIRNNDKLSPEA

-209 YERNPDEDVLFSLEK
+209 YERNPDEEVLFSLEK
-224 FQKDE
+224 FQRDE
-229 RHFEKNIKKHLPLE
+229 QQFEKNIKKHLPAE

-254 ATKDEFADDKLFEP
+254 ATKDEFAEDKLFDS

-303 EQFLGTTFRGELGQF
+303 EHFLGTTFRGELGQF

-347 GGFLIKAFE
+347 GGFLIKSFE
-356 YVRDKIEKDVEQ
+356 YVRDKIEKDVEN
-368 YKKDLKA
+368 YKKELKA
-375 KLFNEEYEK
+375 QLFDEKYEK
-384 LSEKEQLEVNE
+384 LSEKEQLEINE
-395 KYSDYIKK
+395 KYSNILKK
-403 LTIDISV
+403 LNSDINV
-410 PNKAYHKQ
+410 PNKSYSKQ
-418 SEAEKNRRI
+418 TEAEKNRRI
-427 SRLSSSCIYGTDA
+427 SKLSSSCIYGTDA

-452 IMHGDGHGGVYH
+452 IMHGDGHGGVHH

-489 ARVEKSQTLTSTDID
+489 ARIEKDYKLSETDRFYD
-504 IPVKL
+504 EDKL
-509 DLSNKN
+509 KEYEKRYGDDCIK
-515 DEQIK
+515 QIK
-520 EQINSIENVQLKT
+520 E
-533 KLLHYYERYG
+533 
-543 VEYLQKLNQLNDDI
+543 LNKAIDDG
-557 DKKQKILD
+557 QKILD
-565 RFKLG
+565 RFDLG

-580 MERCLNLL
+580 MERCLKLL

-600 GVLNNSNLQKVRDF
+600 GVLNNSNLQKVRDY
-614 FESSAKILLITSI
+614 FESEAKILLITSI

-646 KKFTEEEEKQYNGI
+646 KRFTEEERKQYAEAKNRA
-660 VNQVKKEIDDKYKIE
+660 VKTVDKEFEPQVKEIE
-675 ILEIDNQLSNDKKA
+675 IKYANDKKA
-689 HQKALK
+689 KTKALK
-695 EIEKRKEQELE
+695 EIEVKKEAE
-706 TIGREKIKELFDYQ
+706 IKEKTKELFNYE

-742 VDVAKEFKSYRQE
+742 EDVAKEFKNYRDLKG
-755 NNLWQDNKLDVS
+755 LWTVNKPNIS
-767 YKLVNNNL
+767 YK
-775 VQVINGEEQVIDE
+775 INGEKLVSITNGVEEVIDE

>member
-1 MALKLEVQIDGN
+1 MALKLEVQVDGN
-13 KIYSPLRDK
+13 KIYSPIRDK
-22 WLALTPEE
+22 WLVLTPEE
-30 QVRQNYICR
+30 QVRQSYICR
-39 LVNIYGYSLE
+39 LVNVYGYDIE
-49 QMDEELKVNNSH
+49 QIGEELKVNNSH

-69 DIVIWKSKEDKQKN
+69 DIVVWKSKEDKQK
-83 RAAFIVIECKAETV
+83 AKSAFIVVECKAETV
-97 KIQQQD
+97 KIRQED

-120 TTNDKETKFFRVD
+120 TTNEKETKFFRVD

-157 KIDKLLSKTKAF
+157 KVDKLLSQTKAF
-169 SRDEFAKLLFKC
+169 SRDEFAKLLQKC
-181 HCIIRNNDKLSPEA
+181 HNIIRNNDKLSPEA

-209 YERNPDEDVLFSLEK
+209 YERNPDEEVLFSLEK
-224 FQKDE
+224 FQRDE
-229 RHFEKNIKKHLPLE
+229 KHFDKNIKKHLPVE

-254 ATKDEFADDKLFEP
+254 ATKDEFAEDKLFDS

-303 EQFLGTTFRGELGQF
+303 EHFLGTTFRGELGQF

-347 GGFLIKAFE
+347 GGFLIKSFE
-356 YVRDKIEKDVEQ
+356 YVRDKIEKDVEN
-368 YKKDLKA
+368 YKKELKA
-375 KLFNEEYEK
+375 KLFDEKYEK

-395 KYSDYIKK
+395 RYSNILKK
-403 LTIDISV
+403 LNSDINV
-410 PNKAYHKQ
+410 PNKSYSKQ
-418 SEAEKNRRI
+418 TEAEKNRRI
-427 SRLSSSCIYGTDA
+427 SKLSSSCIYGTDA

-452 IMHGDGHGGVYH
+452 IMHGDGHGGVHH

-489 ARVEKSQTLTSTDID
+489 SRIEKDYKLSETDRFY
-504 IPVKL
+504 
-509 DLSNKN
+509 
-515 DEQIK
+515 DEDMLK
-520 EQINSIENVQLKT
+520 EYQK
-533 KLLHYYERYG
+533 RYG
-543 VEYLQKLNQLNDDI
+543 DDCIKQIRELNKAIDDG
-557 DKKQKILD
+557 QKILD
-565 RFKLG
+565 RFDLG

-580 MERCLNLL
+580 MERCLKLL

-600 GVLNNSNLQKVRDF
+600 GVLNNSNLQKVRDY
-614 FESSAKILLITSI
+614 FESEAKILLITSI
-627 PQDVFI
+627 PSDVFT
-633 ASGATIKPSLLFF
+633 AAGATIKPSLLFF
-646 KKFTEEEEKQYNGI
+646 KRFTEEERKQYND
-660 VNQVKKEIDDKYKIE
+660 VKNRAAKTVDKEIESLIKEIEAKYA
-675 ILEIDNQLSNDKKA
+675 NDKKTKS
-689 HQKALK
+689 KALK
-695 EIEKRKEQELE
+695 EIEVKKEAE
-706 TIGREKIKELFDYQ
+706 IKEKTKELFNYEV
-720 IPIVQVEKAGITTT
+720 PIVQVEKAGITTT

-742 VDVAKEFKSYRQE
+742 EDVAEEFKNYRDLKG
-755 NNLWQDNKLDVS
+755 LWTVNKPNIS
-767 YKLVNNNL
+767 YK
-775 VQVINGEEQVIDE
+775 INGEELIRITNGIEEVLDE

>member
-1 MALKLEVQIDGN
+1 MALKLEVQVEGN

-22 WLALTPEE
+22 WLVLTPEE
-30 QVRQNYICR
+30 QVRQSYICR
-39 LVNIYGYSLE
+39 LVNVYGYDLE

-69 DIVIWKSKEDKQKN
+69 DIVIWKSKEDKKN
-83 RAAFIVIECKAETV
+83 NKAAFIVVECKAETV
-97 KIQQQD
+97 KIRQED

-120 TTNDKETKFFRVD
+120 TTNEKETKFFRVD

-157 KIDKLLSKTKAF
+157 KVDKLLSQTKAF
-169 SRDEFAKLLFKC
+169 SRDEFAKLLQKC
-181 HCIIRNNDKLSPEA
+181 HNIIRNNDKLSPEA

-209 YERNPDEDVLFSLEK
+209 YERNPDEEVLFSLEK
-224 FQKDE
+224 FQRDE
-229 RHFEKNIKKHLPLE
+229 QQFEKNIKKHLPAE

-254 ATKDEFADDKLFEP
+254 ATKDEFAEDKLFDS

-303 EQFLGTTFRGELGQF
+303 EHFLGTTFRGELGQF

-347 GGFLIKAFE
+347 GGFLIKSFE
-356 YVRDKIEKDVEQ
+356 YVRDKIEKDVEN
-368 YKKDLKA
+368 YKKELKA
-375 KLFNEEYEK
+375 QLFDEKYEK
-384 LSEKEQLEVNE
+384 LSEKEQLEINE
-395 KYSDYIKK
+395 KYSNILKK
-403 LTIDISV
+403 LNSDINV
-410 PNKAYHKQ
+410 PNKSYSKQ
-418 SEAEKNRRI
+418 TEAEKNRRI
-427 SRLSSSCIYGTDA
+427 SKLSSSCIYGTDA

-452 IMHGDGHGGVYH
+452 IMHGDGHGGVHH

-489 ARVEKSQTLTSTDID
+489 ARIEKDYKLSETDRFYD
-504 IPVKL
+504 EEKL
-509 DLSNKN
+509 KEYEKRYGDDCIK
-515 DEQIK
+515 QIK
-520 EQINSIENVQLKT
+520 E
-533 KLLHYYERYG
+533 
-543 VEYLQKLNQLNDDI
+543 LNKAIDDG
-557 DKKQKILD
+557 QKILD
-565 RFKLG
+565 RFDLG

-580 MERCLNLL
+580 MERCLKLL

-600 GVLNNSNLQKVRDF
+600 GVLNNSNLQKVRDY
-614 FESSAKILLITSI
+614 FESEAKILLITSI

-646 KKFTEEEEKQYNGI
+646 KRFTAEERKQYAEAKNKA
-660 VNQVKKEIDDKYKIE
+660 VKAVDKEFEPQVKEIE
-675 ILEIDNQLSNDKKA
+675 IKYANDKKA
-689 HQKALK
+689 KTKALK
-695 EIEKRKEQELE
+695 DIEAKKEAEIKEK
-706 TIGREKIKELFDYQ
+706 TKELFNYE

-742 VDVAKEFKSYRQE
+742 EDVVKEFENYRDLKG
-755 NNLWQDNKLDVS
+755 LWTVNKPNIS
-767 YKLVNNNL
+767 YK
-775 VQVINGEEQVIDE
+775 INGEELVRITNGVEEVIDE

>member
-22 WLALTPEE
+22 WLVLTPEE

-39 LVNIYGYSLE
+39 LVNVYGYSLE

-120 TTNDKETKFFRVD
+120 TTNAKETKFFRVD

-157 KIDKLLSKTKAF
+157 KIDKLLSQTKAF

-403 LTIDISV
+403 LSIDISV

-452 IMHGDGHGGVYH
+452 IMHGDGHGGVHH

-489 ARVEKSQTLTSTDID
+489 ARIEKDYRLSDTDKFYD
-504 IPVKL
+504 
-509 DLSNKN
+509 
-515 DEQIK
+515 DEKIQEYKKRYGEDCIK
-520 EQINSIENVQLKT
+520 QINELNVA
-533 KLLHYYERYG
+533 
-543 VEYLQKLNQLNDDI
+543 I
-557 DKKQKILD
+557 DKKQKVLD

-600 GVLNNSNLQKVRDF
+600 GVLNGSALQKVRDF

-627 PQDVFI
+627 PQDVFV
-633 ASGATIKPSLLFF
+633 ASGANIKPSLLFF
-646 KKFTEEEEKQYNGI
+646 KKFTEEEEKQYNDI
-660 VNQVKKEIDDKYKIE
+660 VNQVKKEIDEKYKIE

-695 EIEKRKEQELE
+695 EIEKRKEQEFE
-706 TIGREKIKELFDYQ
+706 TTGREKIKELFDYQ

-734 GAKCENEL
+734 GAKDYNEL
-742 VDVAKEFKSYRQE
+742 VDVAKEFKTYRQE

-767 YKLVNNNL
+767 YKLVNDNL
-775 VQVINGEEQVIDE
+775 VRVINGEEQVIDE

>member
-22 WLALTPEE
+22 WLVLTPEE

-39 LVNIYGYSLE
+39 LVNVYGYSLE

-120 TTNDKETKFFRVD
+120 TTNTKETKFFRVD

-157 KIDKLLSKTKAF
+157 KIDKLLSQTKAF

-452 IMHGDGHGGVYH
+452 IMHGDGHGGVHH

-489 ARVEKSQTLTSTDID
+489 ARVEKNQTLTSTDID
-504 IPVKL
+504 IPIKL

-520 EQINSIENVQLKT
+520 EQINSIDNVQLKT

-627 PQDVFI
+627 PQDVFV

-646 KKFTEEEEKQYNGI
+646 KKFTEEEKKQYDTI
-660 VNQVKKEIDDKYKIE
+660 EEQVKKEIKYKYEIE
-675 ILEIDNQLSNDKKA
+675 IQEIKKQFSSDNKA
-689 HQKALK
+689 FLKAKK
-695 EIEKRKEQELE
+695 EIEKRRDQEIE
-706 TIGREKIKELFDYQ
+706 TTGREKIKELFDYQ
-720 IPIVQVEKAGITTT
+720 IPIVQVKKAGITTT
-734 GAKCENEL
+734 GAKDDNEL
-742 VDVAKEFKSYRQE
+742 VDVANEFRTYRQE

-767 YKLVNNNL
+767 YKLVNDNL
-775 VQVINGEEQVIDE
+775 VRVINGEEQVIDE

>member
-22 WLALTPEE
+22 WLVLTPEE

-39 LVNIYGYSLE
+39 LVNVYGYSLE

-120 TTNDKETKFFRVD
+120 TTNAKETKFFRVD

-157 KIDKLLSKTKAF
+157 KIDKLLSQTKAF

-368 YKKDLKA
+368 YKRDLKA

-384 LSEKEQLEVNE
+384 LSEKEQLKINE

-403 LTIDISV
+403 LSIDISV

-452 IMHGDGHGGVYH
+452 IMHGDGHGGVHH

-489 ARVEKSQTLTSTDID
+489 ARIEKDYRLSDTDKFYD
-504 IPVKL
+504 
-509 DLSNKN
+509 
-515 DEQIK
+515 DEKIQEYKKRYGEDCIK
-520 EQINSIENVQLKT
+520 QINELNVA
-533 KLLHYYERYG
+533 
-543 VEYLQKLNQLNDDI
+543 I
-557 DKKQKILD
+557 DKKQKVLD

-600 GVLNNSNLQKVRDF
+600 GVLNNSNLQRVRDF

-627 PQDVFI
+627 PQDVFV

-646 KKFTEEEEKQYNGI
+646 KKFTEEEKKQYDTI
-660 VNQVKKEIDDKYKIE
+660 EEQVKKEIKYKYEIE
-675 ILEIDNQLSNDKKA
+675 IQEIKKQFSSDNKA
-689 HQKALK
+689 FLKAKK
-695 EIEKRKEQELE
+695 EIEKRRDQEIE
-706 TIGREKIKELFDYQ
+706 TTGREKIKELFDYQ
-720 IPIVQVEKAGITTT
+720 IPIVQVKKAGITTT
-734 GAKCENEL
+734 GAKDDNEL
-742 VDVAKEFKSYRQE
+742 VDVANEFRTYRQE
-755 NNLWQDNKLDVS
+755 NNLWQDSKLDVS
-767 YKLVNNNL
+767 YKLVNDNL
-775 VQVINGEEQVIDE
+775 VRVINGEEQVIDE